1 MFCKQ
6 CGSKME
12 VDAKFCGNC
21 GTVVEDAELQQ
32 NGVAALPKKKI
43 SNTHIGMAV
52 CGAVAVIVLAIIL
65 MVTLSGGGAER
76 TIRNYVGAVGT
87 FNLYRAQRY
96 HAFNANEVLAQAL
109 AANDMSISEFNA
121 DLYDATGARDIRGFF
136 NDLAD
141 EINAEV
147 NEMFGRNIRFSYE
160 IVSYRQLTPQQRLDE
175 INNVRNS
182 LSMFGIDMDELIR
195 TNQMHEMITYT
206 VDITLSG
213 SLGEESERETILLVR
228 IGRNWYV
235 WENPMDMFW
244 ALPWGLLF

>member
-12 VDAKFCGNC
+12 VETKFCGNC
-21 GTVVEDAELQQ
+21 GTVVEDTELQQ
-32 NGVAALPKKKI
+32 DDVAVSSKKKI

-52 CGAVAVIVLAIIL
+52 CGAVAVIVLIIIL
-65 MVTLSGGGAER
+65 AVTLSGGGAER
-76 TIRNYVGAVGT
+76 TVRNYVDAMGT

-96 HAFNANEVLAQAL
+96 NAFDANAVLTQTL
-109 AANDMSISEFNA
+109 EANDRSLSEFNA
-121 DLYDATGARDIRGFF
+121 DLYDTTGARDIRGFF

-141 EINAEV
+141 ELNAEV
-147 NEMFGRNIRFSYE
+147 SEMFGRNIRFSHE
-160 IVSYRQLTPQQRLDE
+160 IISYRQLTPQQRLDE

-195 TNQMHEMITYT
+195 TDQMHEMITYT

-213 SLGEESERETILLVR
+213 SLGEESERETILLIR

-235 WENPMDMFW
+235 WENPMEIFW